1 MGPETRPGRP
11 LRILGVLH
19 SLEPGGVERDLMRFT
34 KAWRDRGIDAR
45 IALGR
50 WEGLLTEEAPDIPFI
65 VPPKGKL
72 AKIETETLWMMQ
84 NLPAI
89 IRNVQPDVLF
99 IPSNGLMA
107 VAVWVRLMLGKA
119 CPPIV
124 VRPSNS
130 LDRKDQGWLMRL
142 FDKAVLRAHSGIYAA
157 AVAMSAPVRQEIMD
171 RMGLPGHRVVTIN
184 NASMTMAVAN
194 RLAVARDAASR
205 EHAGRHFLGL
215 GRLMPQKNFALLIDA
230 FARVAGPHDRLTI
243 VGEGALRSDLEAQ
256 AAKLG
261 VADRID
267 MPGHKAPVDP
277 WFAGADAFILSS
289 DFEGLP
295 TVAAEALAAGIP
307 IVATDCTVAIPA
319 MIAGVGRLVP
329 VKDVDALAEAMASI
343 CDDLAD
349 VAEMRRRGAQ
359 FTMEATVD
367 QWIALFERV
376 AATEMVGHTAS
387 IHALPT

>member
-1 MGPETRPGRP
+1 MATDAKASRP

-34 KAWRDRGIDAR
+34 KAWRDRGLDAR

-65 VPPKGKL
+65 IPPKGRL

-89 IRNVQPDVLF
+89 VRAQQPDVLF
-99 IPSNGLMA
+99 IPSNGLMV

-130 LDRKDQGWLMRL
+130 LDRKDQGWLMRW
-142 FDKAVLRAHSGIYAA
+142 FDSAVLKIHSGIYSA
-157 AVAMSAPVRQEIMD
+157 AVAMSAPVRQEIID
-171 RMGLPGHRVVTIN
+171 RMGLPADRVVTIN
-184 NASMTMAVAN
+184 NASMTAEVAD
-194 RLAVARDAASR
+194 RLAAARDTMPR
-205 EHAGRHFLGL
+205 NHAGRHFLGL

-230 FARVAGPHDRLTI
+230 FARIARPRDRLII
-243 VGEGALRSDLEAQ
+243 VGEGALRPELEAQ
-256 AAKLG
+256 AARLG
-261 VADRID
+261 IADRLD
-267 MPGHKAPVDP
+267 MPGHQAPVDP
-277 WFAGADAFILSS
+277 WFASADAFVLSS

-295 TVAAEALAAGIP
+295 AVAAEALAAGIP
-307 IVATDCTVAIPA
+307 IVATDCTVAIPD

-329 VKDVDALAEAMASI
+329 VKDVAAMAAAMDAI
-343 CDDLAD
+343 CDDP
-349 VAEMRRRGAQ
+349 VEQVEMRRRAAQ
-359 FTMEATVD
+359 FTMEATVE
-367 QWIALFERV
+367 QWIALFEQV
-376 AATEMVGHTAS
+376 AVK
-387 IHALPT
+387 